1 MLLWVYRIW
10 RSDTQ
15 IYRNPCTK
23 TCLFPALFFC
33 KECVMW
39 VSAHCGFH
47 LPPQRHPFAV
57 NLVMFSANSI
67 LFLRINKPILKGW
80 LQPNFRKRRKK
91 KRCGGVKFLDAL
103 QLIKVSC
110 FSLRDSWTAC
120 SLVSTK
126 TRTPLVI
133 HRQEIHPDANRQMC
147 VCPCVFWCVR

>member
-1 MLLWVYRIW
+1 MFVSSSVLLQGMCHVGVRPLW
-10 RSDTQ
+10 
-15 IYRNPCTK
+15 
-23 TCLFPALFFC
+23 
-33 KECVMW
+33 
-39 VSAHCGFH
+39 
-47 LPPQRHPFAV
+47 LPPPPPKTPICSKLGDV
-57 NLVMFSANSI
+57 FSQFPTVPTHKQAHSEGLI
-67 LFLRINKPILKGW
+67 AAKLSQEKK
-80 LQPNFRKRRKK
+80 KK

-110 FSLRDSWTAC
+110 FSLRDSWPAC